1 MGSAFRKALAFSGE
15 TWTPPPEPERPRDA
29 GRSVEA
35 TRRRRERKANRWL
48 GDDSGSTPT
57 VSHAPT
63 PKPAESAFAE
73 HLLLEAERLLDMRTT
88 EPAFIS
94 DVVYRLRVSADAAG
108 AVVAELARQGR
119 IERAVATNGFV
130 TLRRIFKRRKSK

>member
-1 MGSAFRKALAFSGE
+1 MPA
-15 TWTPPPEPERPRDA
+15 PEPERPRGADA
-29 GRSVEA
+29 GRSPEA

-57 VSHAPT
+57 VSNAPT

-73 HLLLEAERLLDMRTT
+73 HVLIEAERLLDMRTT

-94 DVVYRLRVSADAAG
+94 DIVYRLRVSADAAG

-119 IERAVATNGFV
+119 IERTVAPNGFV
-130 TLRRIFKRRKSK
+130 TLRRRRKSK